1 MRKAQAWS
9 MDFAASVVIFV
20 TALILVMFA
29 LNYTL
34 NQNQQQI
41 SFNIMENAA
50 MAVSDS
56 LVRHP
61 GIPLNWT
68 AATVTTIGLA
78 SQENVLN
85 ETKLGEFMTMDD
97 NTIKSLLGIANYE
110 FYFEV
115 RYPNGTLAN
124 LPGGSQIAKGSYPS
138 AASITIPVE
147 RHALYME
154 KPARM
159 VLILWD

>member
-1 MRKAQAWS
+1 MRKSQAWS

-20 TALILVMFA
+20 TALILIIFA
-29 LNYTL
+29 LNYTIY
-34 NQNQQQI
+34 QNQQQI
-41 SFNIMENAA
+41 NFNMMENTA
-50 MAVSDS
+50 MTVSDS
-56 LVRHP
+56 LVRQP
-61 GIPLNWT
+61 GIPRDWNST
-68 AATVTTIGLA
+68 NVTTIGLA

-85 ETKLGEFMTMDD
+85 ETKLSEFLNMND

-115 RYPNGTLAN
+115 RYPNGTLAS
-124 LPGGSQIAKGSYPS
+124 LPGGAQITKGGYPS
-138 AASITIPVE
+138 DARIIIPVE

>member
-1 MRKAQAWS
+1 
-9 MDFAASVVIFV
+9 MDFAASVVIFM

-34 NQNQQQI
+34 YQNQQQI

-50 MAVSDS
+50 MSVSDS
-56 LVRHP
+56 LVRQP
-61 GIPLNWT
+61 GIPSNWT

-78 SQENVLN
+78 SQENILN
-85 ETKLGEFMTMDD
+85 ETKLSEFMNVND
-97 NTIKSLLGIANYE
+97 NTIKSLLGMANYE

-115 RYPNGTLAN
+115 RYPNGTLAS
-124 LPGGSQIAKGSYPS
+124 LPGGSQIVKGSYPS
-138 AASITIPVE
+138 GATIVIPVE